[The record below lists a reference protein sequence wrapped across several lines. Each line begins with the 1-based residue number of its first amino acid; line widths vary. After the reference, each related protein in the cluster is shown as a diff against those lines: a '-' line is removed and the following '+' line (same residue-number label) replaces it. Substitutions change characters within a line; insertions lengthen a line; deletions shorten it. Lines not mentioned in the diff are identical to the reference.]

1 MEDAYLAGFADIAPA
16 AELRE
21 QLALAEYVQGVA
33 RLCSWQRALAD
44 ASREEGAEWFAELPG
59 WLDSLIRDTPR

>member
-44 ASREEGAEWFAELPG
+44 ASREEAPSGSPSSPAV
-59 WLDSLIRDTPR
+59 DSLIRDTPR